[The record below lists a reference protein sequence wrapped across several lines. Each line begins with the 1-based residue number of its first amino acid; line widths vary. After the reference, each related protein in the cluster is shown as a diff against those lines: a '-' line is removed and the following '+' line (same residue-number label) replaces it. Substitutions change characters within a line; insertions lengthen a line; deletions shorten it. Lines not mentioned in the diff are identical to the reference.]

1 HEALR
6 NVLARTYGIPLFQEQ
21 MLQMAMIMAD
31 FSGAEA
37 EELRRALSFHRS
49 QERMAAVIKKLRAAL
64 ARKGHSQQ
72 LIDDV
77 TQTVNSFAL
86 YGFPESHAISFAHL
100 AYASAYLKAHRA
112 PEFFASLLNN
122 QRMGF
127 YSSATLIKDGE
138 RHGVK
143 FRPGRMRESDWDC
156 TIEKDNSIRRG
167 LRVVNNLSTTGAKR
181 ALFERKS
188 APFVS

>member
-100 AYASAYLKAHRA
+100 AYASAYLKTHRA

-122 QRMGF
+122 QPMGF
-127 YSSATLIKDGE
+127 YSSATLIKDGQ

-143 FRPGRMRESDWDC
+143 FLPVCVMKSDGVC
-156 TIEKDNSIRRG
+156 TIENQKANPKGVLEISPG
-167 LRVVNNLSTTGAKR
+167 LRRDAGR
-181 ALFERKS
+181 Y
-188 APFVS
+188 P